1 VDPVGDHEP
10 DGDDSVAAVLHLAR
24 IGTGQDA
31 PWEVVGSRDTTL
43 TLDRPAYGAKVSSPI
58 TVGGRITGV
67 DESILVQVRQP
78 SSERPLGTAPGVPA
92 GGEHQPWSTLV
103 TFRGATDPAL
113 TIVASTAG
121 HLHGVERFA
130 ITAVRY

>member
-1 VDPVGDHEP
+1 
-10 DGDDSVAAVLHLAR
+10 VLHLAR

-43 TLDRPAYGAKVSSPI
+43 TLDRPAYGVKVSSPI

-67 DESILVQVRQP
+67 DESILVQMRQP

-92 GGEHQPWSTLV
+92 GGEHQPWSTRV

-113 TIVASTAG
+113 DHRRLDRRSPARRRAFRHHRRSLLNPAC
-121 HLHGVERFA
+121 
-130 ITAVRY
+130 